1 MLANEVLPWLE
12 SQEWPH
18 KYVFQQDGAPSH
30 TANMVQQWC
39 QDNFQRFWPKTFWP
53 PSSPDLNVM
62 DFAIWGILARKA
74 CEKPHANVGSLKRSL
89 KKWADLDQEP
99 IRNSCANAHER
110 LEAVVEAK
118 TVEDTR

>member
-1 MLANEVLPWLE
+1 
-12 SQEWPH
+12 
-18 KYVFQQDGAPSH
+18 
-30 TANMVQQWC
+30 
-39 QDNFQRFWPKTFWP
+39 
-53 PSSPDLNVM
+53 M

-110 LEAVVEAK
+110 LEAVVEAVYK
-118 TVEDTR
+118 ILKPYFNKNDAQNICLLEFVFKIGIP